1 MIDHRIKYF
10 SRDEIDDE
18 KWNACIANAP
28 NGLIYG
34 YTFYLDAMALHWD
47 ALVLDDYK
55 AVMPLTWNKKWGI
68 YYLYQPFLTA
78 QLGLFGDNITG
89 IIFKEFLT
97 AIPAKFRYWDFY
109 LNHGNVFTIKGFDT
123 YLRMNLLLP
132 LQKTYEEI
140 SGRYRENI
148 KRNIK
153 KAFKLGC
160 HVKKGVTIEQVIE
173 LAKDQMKTYTK
184 PDENAFER
192 FGKLYDLLHAKQE
205 AITYG
210 VFSNKNELL
219 ASSVFIFS
227 NKRAY
232 YILVGNH
239 PNGKTLGAS
248 HALIDAFIKD
258 HSGKDLSL
266 DFEGSDMH
274 SLAFYYGSF
283 GAVEEEYSAIRLN
296 KLPWYVKWLK

>member
-1 MIDHRIKYF
+1 MFDDRIKYL
-10 SRDEIDDE
+10 SRNEIDDG
-18 KWNACIANAP
+18 KWNACIANAT

-68 YYLYQPFLTA
+68 HYLYQPFLTA
-78 QLGLFGDNITG
+78 QLGLFGNNITG
-89 IIFKEFLT
+89 ITFKGFLT
-97 AIPAKFRYWDFY
+97 AIPAKFSYWDFY
-109 LNHGNVFTIKGFDT
+109 FNHGNVFTIEEFDT
-123 YLRMNLLLP
+123 YLRMNLVLP

-140 SGRYRENI
+140 SAHYRENI
-148 KRNIK
+148 KRNVK
-153 KAFKLGC
+153 KAFKSGC
-160 HVKKGVTIEQVIE
+160 LVKNDITIEQVIE
-173 LAKDQMKTYTK
+173 LAKDQMKTHTK
-184 PDENAFER
+184 PDEQAFDR
-192 FGKLYDLLHAKQE
+192 FSKLYNLLHAKQE

-219 ASSVFIFS
+219 ASSVFFFS

-248 HALIDAFIKD
+248 HTLIDAFIKD
-258 HSGKDLSL
+258 HAGKDLLL

-274 SLAFYYGSF
+274 SLAFFYSSF
-283 GAVEEEYSAIRLN
+283 GAVEEKYSAIRLN